1 MTKKKHL
8 KIKRNRHVKYV
19 QRKSFFRKHGRKQ
32 NILLGKKSRKERQQL
47 SVRNKEKKIDF
58 ITKEPIDIKLP
69 EILSLESEYRT
80 EFLEAIEKLRY
91 YLPSKKYK
99 CSIDHSKIV
108 RIDPEA
114 LLVLA
119 AEIKRSVSNHH
130 KIFIRYNKA
139 YAPKDEQVIRM
150 LNSIGYWKHFNIQH
164 NDEHDK
170 KRKYLKIIHDIT
182 ADNMHVVELREFFAN
197 KLNFLTEDTAEM
209 FDDAISEA
217 IANSVEH
224 AYIKKQKNL
233 TIDKA
238 WWLSGSYNIETKEL
252 FFGCYD
258 QGIGVKDALG
268 HHDNRLVKKWV
279 DGLKL
284 MTQKDSEV
292 IEALVT
298 KELPKYKDTDR
309 GHGFKHFIKFIQDY
323 SLGSLNIYSKNGECK
338 FIKQDNSTITKKFD
352 YNDSLNGTLIVWK
365 IKISGEI
372 NDSL

>member
-1 MTKKKHL
+1 LTKKKHL

-19 QRKSFFRKHGRKQ
+19 QRKSFFRKHKRKQ
-32 NILLGKKSRKERQQL
+32 NILLGEKSRKERQQL

-80 EFLEAIEKLRY
+80 EFLEVIEKLRY

-238 WWLSGSYNIETKEL
+238 WWLSGSYNIESKEL

-338 FIKQDNSTITKKFD
+338 FTELSH
-352 YNDSLNGTLIVWK
+352 LI
-365 IKISGEI
+365 
-372 NDSL
+372 L